1 MFRQQLELCRLYF
14 KEIRLKILGKS
25 SNVTRKA
32 PSDHDSLQVDG
43 QVDLSLPNMPTRR
56 RRVGGDV
63 CAIFVHAGAGFH
75 SLQNER
81 IHLQACEE
89 CVLRF

>member
-1 MFRQQLELCRLYF
+1 MSPYPQLESFRRYLE
-14 KEIRLKILGKS
+14 EIGYKLRRKS
-25 SNVTRKA
+25 SNVIRKA
-32 PSDHDSLQVDG
+32 PADHDSFQVDG
-43 QVDLSLPNMPTRR
+43 QVDTSLPNMPTRR

-75 SLQNER
+75 SEQNER

-89 CVLRF
+89 